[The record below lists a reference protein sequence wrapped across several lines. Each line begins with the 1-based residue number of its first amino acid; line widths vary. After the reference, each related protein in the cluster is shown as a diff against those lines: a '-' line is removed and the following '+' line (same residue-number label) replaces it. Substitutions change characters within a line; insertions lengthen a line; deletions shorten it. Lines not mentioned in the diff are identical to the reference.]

1 MCERH
6 LSAAISRALVGF
18 LVIGFSLNSG
28 GTAVRAD
35 VGSNRAKQEQERAAA
50 LEKDVTQGALRIIDK
65 QGRVVECPL
74 KHTDVQADV
83 AGFIA
88 RVKVTQTFANPTQE
102 KIEAVYVFP
111 LPHEAA
117 VDQMTMVIG
126 SRRIVGLIKRRAEA
140 RQIYEQALLAGQTA
154 SLLEQERPNIFTQS
168 VGNIPPGQEV
178 KIEIAYVDVLR
189 YDVGS
194 YEFHFPMVVGPR
206 YNPGVPIA
214 SPTPTPKELQ
224 GKVSPPEPD
233 TNVVPDASRISP
245 PVLKPGIRNGHDVSL
260 SVKLDAG
267 VPIQNLAVANHRADV
282 TKQGERQATITL
294 SKEDSLPNKD
304 FVLRYDVTGQKP
316 EMAVLAHTGR
326 HSGDSRR
333 LGEGYFLLMIQPKDD
348 ERLTKSPPREIVF
361 LCDVSGSM
369 SGAPTQKVIKAMQHM
384 LKLCRA
390 QDTVQVITFANMAQK
405 LFERPVPVQEESIK
419 RALNFTQGL
428 QGGGG
433 TEMLKGVQMAIDEPL
448 DKERVRIVVMLTDGY
463 IGNEAQIIEHVGKHC
478 GDQVRFWAIGI
489 GSSPNMF
496 LIDGVAK
503 QGGGMG
509 KKLGLE
515 DDSAALT
522 QEVMTRIQR
531 AQLSKVKID
540 WGTHHIAETYPA
552 KIPELW
558 AGQPVIVFGR
568 YTGGSAGR
576 IAISGNVE
584 GQEVSW
590 PLDVQLPAADPQ
602 HDVLAKVWARQKIE
616 TLMQSSHYQGS
627 PAVEEEV
634 TSLALDYQ
642 LMSQYTSFVAVDA
655 QEAGKAEPSARPPRR
670 MLVPV
675 PLPEGTRWEGFF
687 GPAGAERDEDLL
699 ETLGTTYKAKSE
711 SRLTLGKEAQ
721 SGGFRYALPS
731 SGPAPSRLAAA
742 APTAAAGMTMRGP
755 PPANASK
762 SKFRRQPVAQPSVG
776 GGVRGKNLPDSAPS
790 GLGYT
795 PATRADRPIH
805 ALAFSADGK
814 SLDIFDEE
822 RSVTLWGAAFGAWVP
837 DVSTLSKDAQQ
848 AFQQGQQAW
857 MDDKLSDARSAL
869 TRAYLFDTAV
879 MNASGSDGNL
889 AALALGRLE
898 QVHRQELTTWAK
910 EVPALD
916 KRLDLVVRDRSV
928 TEALAAVA
936 QATGL
941 TVKLTPGSV
950 GDAAA
955 LQGGES
961 PRVSFLDL
969 RGATAAQ
976 AFDWIL
982 QPVRLAWWT
991 DKGDIVAGSQRRR
1004 EGVSAWVYDVSTI
1017 AWPTTAE
1024 IGKVPDRQ
1032 PPRDTARKATDEFLA
1047 AVRSQLKTSGQQV
1060 VVWFAPGQLVVIG
1073 DADLQTRAG
1082 QLFTDL
1088 ADARFQ
1094 PQGQL
1099 AKLHAVTS
1107 VRAKERLG
1115 EVEQQRA
1122 ARRLQEVRAAHR
1134 QYGWR
1139 LLAAASDGKSD
1150 PETVTELQLAWSR
1163 AETDRLLAG
1172 EGAGLALRS
1181 LWLIREA
1188 SRALPDEAE
1197 LQQLAA
1203 AALGKSRSAIDAAVL
1218 ALKKNP
1224 KDLDALARVLYAA
1237 LAMPDDGQLRGS
1249 ASTLLTGAAP
1259 KGSPLAAARTV
1270 AGALLQES
1278 SKIDRAALAQLV
1290 SAGVAGEDLVVLTA
1304 LACRR
1309 AGGDTWQ
1316 KFRAESRDVLTNNAL
1331 SGDVVVLISR
1341 LTNAPLPMLAAK

>member
-1 MCERH
+1 
-6 LSAAISRALVGF
+6 
-18 LVIGFSLNSG
+18 
-28 GTAVRAD
+28 
-35 VGSNRAKQEQERAAA
+35 
-50 LEKDVTQGALRIIDK
+50 
-65 QGRVVECPL
+65 
-74 KHTDVQADV
+74 
-83 AGFIA
+83 
-88 RVKVTQTFANPTQE
+88 
-102 KIEAVYVFP
+102 
-111 LPHEAA
+111 
-117 VDQMTMVIG
+117 
-126 SRRIVGLIKRRAEA
+126 
-140 RQIYEQALLAGQTA
+140 
-154 SLLEQERPNIFTQS
+154 
-168 VGNIPPGQEV
+168 
-178 KIEIAYVDVLR
+178 
-189 YDVGS
+189 
-194 YEFHFPMVVGPR
+194 
-206 YNPGVPIA
+206 
-214 SPTPTPKELQ
+214 
-224 GKVSPPEPD
+224 
-233 TNVVPDASRISP
+233 
-245 PVLKPGIRNGHDVSL
+245 
-260 SVKLDAG
+260 
-267 VPIQNLAVANHRADV
+267 
-282 TKQGERQATITL
+282 
-294 SKEDSLPNKD
+294 
-304 FVLRYDVTGQKP
+304 
-316 EMAVLAHTGR
+316 
-326 HSGDSRR
+326 
-333 LGEGYFLLMIQPKDD
+333 D

-369 SGAPTQKVIKAMQHM
+369 SGAPTQKVIQAMQHM

-433 TEMLKGVQMAIDEPL
+433 TEMLNGVRMAIDEPL

-515 DDSAALT
+515 DDSATLT

-531 AQLSKVKID
+531 AQLSNVKIA
-540 WGTHHIAETYPA
+540 WGPHHIAETYPA

-558 AGQPVIVFGR
+558 AGRPVIVFGR
-568 YTGGSAGR
+568 YTGGGAGR

-584 GQEVSW
+584 GQDVSW
-590 PLDVQLPAADPQ
+590 PLDVQLPADDPQ

-616 TLMQSSHYQGS
+616 TLMQSSYYQGS

-655 QEAGKAEPSARPPRR
+655 QDAGKLEPSARPPRR

-687 GPAGAERDEDLL
+687 GPAGAERDEDLIEQL
-699 ETLGTTYKAKSE
+699 ATPYKSKSE
-711 SRLTLGKEAQ
+711 SRLSLGKEAP

-731 SGPAPSRLAAA
+731 SGPAPSRPAAA
-742 APTAAAGMTMRGP
+742 APLAEALKRSQ
-755 PPANASK
+755 PAFSGTPM
-762 SKFRRQPVAQPSVG
+762 SRRQAAPQRSVG
-776 GGVRGKNLPDSAPS
+776 GVIRGRTLGGSALS
-790 GLGYT
+790 GLAGGP
-795 PATRADRPIH
+795 PAPAESAVHR
-805 ALAFSADGK
+805 LAFSADGA
-814 SLDIFDEE
+814 SLATSAGD
-822 RSVTLWGAAFGAWVP
+822 RSVTLWGAAFGAWGA
-837 DVSTLSKDAQQ
+837 DVDTLSKDAQQ

-857 MDDKLSDARSAL
+857 KDGKLSDARSTL
-869 TRAYLFDTAV
+869 TKAYLFDTAA
-879 MNASGSDGNL
+879 MNASASDENL

-898 QVHRQELTTWAK
+898 QVHRQEITTWAK

-928 TEALAAVA
+928 AEALATVA

-941 TVKLTPGSV
+941 TVKLIPGSV
-950 GDAAA
+950 EDAAA

-1017 AWPTTAE
+1017 AWPTAAE

-1047 AVRSQLKTSGQQV
+1047 VVRSQLKTSGQQV

-1073 DADLQTRAG
+1073 DADLQTKAG
-1082 QLFTDL
+1082 QLFADL

-1122 ARRLQEVRAAHR
+1122 ARRLQEVMAAHR

-1150 PETVTELQLAWSR
+1150 PEAVTELQLAWNR
-1163 AETDRLLAG
+1163 VETDRLLA
-1172 EGAGLALRS
+1172 EAGAGLALRS
-1181 LWLIREA
+1181 LWLIRESA
-1188 SRALPDEAE
+1188 RALPDDAE

-1203 AALGKSRSAIDAAVL
+1203 VAWGKSRSAVDAAVL

-1224 KDLDALARVLYAA
+1224 EDMNAFASVLYAT
-1237 LAMPDDGQLRGS
+1237 LAAPDDGRLRGS

-1278 SKIDRAALAQLV
+1278 SKIDRTALAQLV
-1290 SAGVAGEDLVVLTA
+1290 SAGVSGEDLVVLTA

-1316 KFRAESRDVLTNNAL
+1316 KFRAESRDVLANNAL
-1331 SGDVVVLISR
+1331 SGDVIVLISR